1 LDNTIQNAH
10 THQPTAVEYFELLIF
25 EKATNKNLN
34 IKPEEEEDRALHS
47 GKQERGK
54 PEEIKQERIFLALAF
69 WGVPERGSQGAQVL
83 YSTMA
88 MKKNQDR
95 TGIPTKFGSMYTKY
109 TFTPQEHREILIF
122 HVFC

>member
-69 WGVPERGSQGAQVL
+69 WGVP
-83 YSTMA
+83 
-88 MKKNQDR
+88 
-95 TGIPTKFGSMYTKY
+95 
-109 TFTPQEHREILIF
+109 
-122 HVFC
+122 

>member
-54 PEEIKQERIFLALAF
+54 PEKIKQERIFLALAF

-83 YSTMA
+83 VE
-88 MKKNQDR
+88 KKTKNR

>member
-1 LDNTIQNAH
+1 LDNTIQHAH

-83 YSTMA
+83 NSTMA
-88 MKKNQDR
+88 MKNNQK
-95 TGIPTKFGSMYTKY
+95 TEQGSPQNLGQCTQNTHSRPESSEKY
-109 TFTPQEHREILIF
+109 
-122 HVFC
+122 

>member
-25 EKATNKNLN
+25 EKATKQNLN
-34 IKPEEEEDRALHS
+34 IKPEEEEKENRALHS

-69 WGVPERGSQGAQVL
+69 WGVP
-83 YSTMA
+83 
-88 MKKNQDR
+88 
-95 TGIPTKFGSMYTKY
+95 
-109 TFTPQEHREILIF
+109 
-122 HVFC
+122 